1 MSEKY
6 TEPRFELVHNIAFQ
20 QLTNNLNPLLEEGCA
35 LEMPQLLKTYK
46 CYLQENNYEHFDS
59 YTTQKLK
66 KDCCNSMDLPFMVA
80 NSINMTQSV
89 YSSNIHIHTAV
100 NTAANYNQMLH
111 DTELM
116 NVIQMKN
123 CCIGLLR
130 FY

>member
-1 MSEKY
+1 
-6 TEPRFELVHNIAFQ
+6 
-20 QLTNNLNPLLEEGCA
+20 
-35 LEMPQLLKTYK
+35 
-46 CYLQENNYEHFDS
+46 
-59 YTTQKLK
+59 
-66 KDCCNSMDLPFMVA
+66 MVA